1 MRRAMTRSKMRRNA
15 DMLVIFDV
23 DGTLVD
29 SQDLIV
35 EAQAETFR
43 RHGMEPP
50 SREKTLSLVG
60 LSLVPTFAA
69 LVGEKGPVEAM
80 VATYRE
86 VFSDIIFS
94 QPGRKEPLFPG
105 VAELIESL
113 HQNNAITLALATGK
127 SRRGIARVFDHYGW
141 HSVFASVQ
149 TADTNASKPN
159 PEMLFNAL
167 VETASLPEHAVF
179 IGDTSFDMEMGRAA
193 LIDSWGVC
201 WGYHDSAKLRDA
213 GASRLFQSTDELLT
227 ALLERCD
234 LLQQEAVPHA

>member
-1 MRRAMTRSKMRRNA
+1 
-15 DMLVIFDV
+15 MLVIFDV

-29 SQDLIV
+29 SQNLIV

-50 SREKTLSLVG
+50 TREKTLSLVG

-105 VAELIESL
+105 VADLIQNL
-113 HQNNAITLALATGK
+113 HKNEHITLALATGK
-127 SRRGIARVFDHYGW
+127 SRRGMARVFDHYGW
-141 HSVFASVQ
+141 HGVFTSVQ

-167 VETASLPEHAVF
+167 VETASLPEQAVF

-193 LIDSWGVC
+193 SIESWGVC
-201 WGYHDSAKLRDA
+201 WGYHDPEQLRSS
-213 GASRLFQSTDELLT
+213 GASRLIQSTHELLD
-227 ALLERCD
+227 ALLERLN
-234 LLQQEAVPHA
+234 LLQQEAVPHS

>member
-1 MRRAMTRSKMRRNA
+1 
-15 DMLVIFDV
+15 MLVIFDV

-29 SQDLIV
+29 SQNLIV

-43 RHGMEPP
+43 RHGLPAP
-50 SREKTLSLVG
+50 AREKTLSLVG

-69 LVGEKGPVEAM
+69 LVGEDGPVDEM

-105 VAELIESL
+105 VAELIDAL
-113 HQNNAITLALATGK
+113 NRNDKIILALATGK
-127 SRRGIARVFDHYGW
+127 SRRGMARVFDHYGW
-141 HSVFASVQ
+141 HNVFSSVQ

-167 VETASLPEHAVF
+167 VETGSLPEQSVF

-193 LIDSWGVC
+193 GIDSWGVC
-201 WGYHDSAKLRDA
+201 WGYHRPELLQEA
-213 GASRLFQSTDELLT
+213 GASALFSTT
-227 ALLERCD
+227 SALLSAIEQR
-234 LLQQEAVPHA
+234 LENVQQETEHQHGG